1 MKQTLKTTVV
11 ALGLGLA
18 SVFLAAGPM
27 SAKAGA
33 GAAAPTPIAKP
44 VALGSK
50 ARDRVVTLSNRD
62 REAIAF
68 TVSTHVWALSNGL
81 PGIVH
86 AQVTPKLQETFHDPR
101 TLMIFLAKTHPQVAL
116 ASDYHLDGLTFVGT
130 TPVQHLYVVDHK
142 KRQWFVSYGM
152 MRDEA
157 GRWRIESGRVLP
169 APGTLI

>member
-27 SAKAGA
+27 SANADA
-33 GAAAPTPIAKP
+33 SATAPTPVAKP
-44 VALGSK
+44 VALGG
-50 ARDRVVTLSNRD
+50 AMHDRAVTLSDRD

-86 AQVTPKLQETFHDPR
+86 AQVTPKLQETFHDPKA
-101 TLMIFLAKTHPQVAL
+101 LMIFLAKTHPQVVL
-116 ASDYHLDGLTFVGT
+116 ASDYHLDGLTIVGT
-130 TPVQHLYVVDHK
+130 TPVQHLYIVDHK

-152 MRDEA
+152 MRDET